1 MKFGIVTL
9 VGDNYGNKFQNY
21 AVEQILSKYGEA
33 ETFRLERSANRI
45 TSINETK
52 TIDKL
57 SIAHVKKFLRSRLM
71 SHFDMNN
78 TEKSVLRDCLYAM
91 VNKNKLLKLK
101 QERSLA
107 FKKYQDEYLNVS
119 DTVLTKELSAD
130 ENWVHQYDC
139 FFCGSDQVWNPTY
152 DTTSQLAFLSFA
164 KGKSIAIAP
173 SFGVSVI
180 PDDVV
185 DKYKKWLNDILFLSV
200 REDAGA
206 KIISDLTGRDAKV
219 LVDPTMM
226 LDTDAWQECAQK
238 PDTLPQK
245 YLLCYFLGQVN
256 AKYQKAISDFAKK
269 NNLQIVR
276 LFDIESP
283 EYYRYG
289 PNEVL
294 YSILNAEYIFTDSFH
309 GSVFSILF
317 NKNFT
322 VFDRDEGG
330 QSMSSRLDTLL
341 TKFGLQERKFG
352 FEYNDIPASKWNE
365 VESILAI
372 ERQYASE
379 YIENAI
385 NSIKKKE
392 DNNAI

>member
-9 VGDNYGNKFQNY
+9 VSDNYGNKFQNY

-33 ETFRLERSANRI
+33 ETFKLERSANRI
-45 TSINETK
+45 TSVNATK
-52 TIDKL
+52 TINKL
-57 SIAHVKKFLRSRLM
+57 SIAYVKKFLRSRLM
-71 SHFDMNN
+71 SRFDMNN
-78 TEKSVLRDCLYAM
+78 TDKSVIRDCVYAM
-91 VNKNKLLKLK
+91 LNKNKLLKLK
-101 QERSLA
+101 QERSA
-107 FKKYQDEYLNVS
+107 SFKSYQDEYLHVS
-119 DTVLTKELSAD
+119 DKVLTHELSAD
-130 ENWVHQYDC
+130 ENWVNRYDC

-152 DTTSQLAFLSFA
+152 DTTSDLAFLSFA
-164 KGKSIAIAP
+164 KGKNVAIAP

-180 PDDVV
+180 PDDVT
-185 DKYKKWLNDILFLSV
+185 DKYTKWLNDISFLSV

-226 LDTDAWQECAQK
+226 LEADTWKKCVKK

-245 YLLCYFLGQVN
+245 YLLCYFLGQVS
-256 AKYQKAISDFAKK
+256 AKYKKEITSFAKK

-283 EYYRYG
+283 DYYTYG

-352 FEYNDIPASKWNE
+352 FEYNEIPASKWNE
-365 VESILAI
+365 VDSILAT
-372 ERQYASE
+372 ERKNALE
-379 YIENAI
+379 YVDNAV
-385 NSIKKKE
+385 NSIR
-392 DNNAI
+392 

>member
-45 TSINETK
+45 TSVNATK
-52 TIDKL
+52 TINKL
-57 SIAHVKKFLRSRLM
+57 SIAYVKKFLRSRLM
-71 SHFDMNN
+71 SRFDMNN
-78 TEKSVLRDCLYAM
+78 TDKSVLRDCLYAM
-91 VNKNKLLKLK
+91 VNKNKLLNLK
-101 QERSLA
+101 QERSMA
-107 FKKYQDEYLNVS
+107 FKNYQDEYLHVS
-119 DTVLTKELSAD
+119 DKVLTHELSAD
-130 ENWVHQYDC
+130 KNWVNQYDC

-152 DTTSQLAFLSFA
+152 DTTSDLAFLSFA
-164 KGKSIAIAP
+164 KGKNVAIAP

-180 PDDVV
+180 PDDVT
-185 DKYKKWLNDILFLSV
+185 DKYKEWINDISFLSV

-226 LDTDAWQECAQK
+226 LEASTWKECVQK
-238 PDTLPQK
+238 PDTIPQK
-245 YLLCYFLGQVN
+245 YLLCYFLGQVS
-256 AKYQKAISDFAKK
+256 AKYKKEITNFAKK

-283 EYYRYG
+283 DYYRYG

-385 NSIKKKE
+385 NSIR
-392 DNNAI
+392 

>member
-9 VGDNYGNKFQNY
+9 VSDNYGNKFQNY
-21 AVEQILSKYGEA
+21 AVEQVLSKYGEA
-33 ETFRLERSANRI
+33 ETFRLEKSAKRI
-45 TSINETK
+45 TAVNSTKAIN
-52 TIDKL
+52 KL
-57 SIAHVKKFLRSRLM
+57 SIAYVKKFLRSRLM
-71 SHFDMNN
+71 SRFDMNN
-78 TEKSVLRDCLYAM
+78 TDKSVIRDCVYAM
-91 VNKNKLLKLK
+91 LNKNKLLKLK
-101 QERSLA
+101 QERSA
-107 FKKYQDEYLNVS
+107 SFKSYQDEYLHVS
-119 DTVLTKELSAD
+119 DTVLTHELSAD
-130 ENWVHQYDC
+130 ENWVNQYDC

-152 DTTSQLAFLSFA
+152 DTTSDLAFLSFA
-164 KGKSIAIAP
+164 KGKNVAIAP

-180 PDDVV
+180 PDDVT
-185 DKYKKWLNDILFLSV
+185 DKYTKWLNDISFLSV

-226 LDTDAWQECAQK
+226 LEADTWKKCVQK

-245 YLLCYFLGQVN
+245 YLLCYFLGQVS
-256 AKYQKAISDFAKK
+256 AKYKKEITSFAKK

-283 EYYRYG
+283 EYYTYG

-294 YSILNAEYIFTDSFH
+294 YSILNAEYVFTDSFH

-352 FEYNDIPASKWNE
+352 FEYNEIPASKWNE
-365 VESILAI
+365 VDSILVT
-372 ERQYASE
+372 ERKNALE
-379 YIENAI
+379 YVDNAV
-385 NSIKKKE
+385 NSIK
-392 DNNAI
+392 

>member
-45 TSINETK
+45 TSVNATK

-57 SIAHVKKFLRSRLM
+57 SIAYVKKFLRSRLM
-71 SHFDMNN
+71 SRFDMNN
-78 TEKSVLRDCLYAM
+78 TDKSVLRDCLYAM

-101 QERSLA
+101 QERSSA

-119 DTVLTKELSAD
+119 DTVLTQELSAD

-180 PDDVV
+180 PDDVK

-226 LDTDAWQECAQK
+226 LDADAWKECAQK

-245 YLLCYFLGQVN
+245 YLLCYFLGQVS
-256 AKYQKAISDFAKK
+256 AKYQKAISAFAKE

-283 EYYRYG
+283 EYYKYG

-352 FEYNDIPASKWNE
+352 FEYNDILASKWNE
-365 VESILAI
+365 VESILAT
-372 ERQYASE
+372 ERQYALE
-379 YIENAI
+379 YIDNAI
-385 NSIKKKE
+385 NSIR
-392 DNNAI
+392 

>member
-21 AVEQILSKYGEA
+21 AVEQILSHYGEV
-33 ETFRLERSANRI
+33 ETFRLERNAKRI
-45 TSINETK
+45 TSVNTTK
-52 TIDKL
+52 TINKL
-57 SIAHVKKFLRSRLM
+57 SLVYVKMFLRSRLM
-71 SHFDMNN
+71 SRFDMNN
-78 TEKSVLRDCLYAM
+78 TDKSVIRDCIYAM
-91 VNKNKLLKLK
+91 VNKDKLLKLK

-107 FKKYQDEYLNVS
+107 FKDYQDKYLNVS
-119 DTVLTKELSAD
+119 DKILTHELSAD
-130 ENWVHQYDC
+130 ETWVNQYDA

-152 DTTSQLAFLSFA
+152 DTTSDLAFLSFA
-164 KGKSIAIAP
+164 KGKSIAMAP

-180 PDDVV
+180 PDDVT
-185 DKYKKWLNDILFLSV
+185 DKYQKWISDISFLSV

-206 KIISDLTGRDAKV
+206 KIISDLTGREAKV

-226 LDTDAWQECAQK
+226 LESDTWKKCVQK
-238 PDTLPQK
+238 PDNLPQK
-245 YLLCYFLGQVN
+245 YLLCYFLGQVSS
-256 AKYQKAISDFAKK
+256 KYKKKIVNYAKK
-269 NNLQIVR
+269 NNLKIVR

-283 EYYRYG
+283 DYYRYG

-322 VFDRDEGG
+322 VFDRNEGG

-341 TKFGLQERKFG
+341 AKFGLQERKVG
-352 FEYNDIPASKWNE
+352 FEYNEIPVSKWAE
-365 VESILAI
+365 VETILTK
-372 ERQYASE
+372 ERKYALE
-379 YIENAI
+379 YIDNAI
-385 NSIKKKE
+385 NSIKEKE